1 MRKLSEARFGDFVM
15 KNRKNYTV
23 AVTVDLYDNSTDNK
37 FDAFAR
43 RISGTNIALRNAR
56 TGNDSRTYT
65 FGCTESGVG
74 ILLSRWSKRLG
85 SGMADASVS
94 VA

>member
-1 MRKLSEARFGDFVM
+1 M

-23 AVTVDLYDNSTDNK
+23 SVTVDLYDNSTPSK

-43 RISGTNIALRNAR
+43 RISGTNIALRNSR
-56 TGNDSRTYT
+56 TDSESGKIGFSRTYT
-65 FGCTESGVG
+65 FGCTEQGVG

-85 SGMADASVS
+85 SGMADAAVQ

>member
-1 MRKLSEARFGDFVM
+1 M

-23 AVTVDLYDNSTDNK
+23 AVTVDLYDNSTDGK

-43 RISGTNIALRNAR
+43 RISGTNIMLKN
-56 TGNDSRTYT
+56 SRDEGDDTRSYT
-65 FGCTESGVG
+65 FGCTEQGVA

-94 VA
+94 VNNA

>member
-1 MRKLSEARFGDFVM
+1 M

-23 AVTVDLYDNSTDNK
+23 SVAVDMYDGSTDGK
-37 FDAFAR
+37 FDSFAK
-43 RISGTNIALRNAR
+43 RISGTNIALRNTDHDR
-56 TGNDSRTYT
+56 DTSTYT
-65 FGCTESGVG
+65 FGCTEKGVA

-85 SGMADASVS
+85 SGISDASFA

>member
-1 MRKLSEARFGDFVM
+1 M

-23 AVTVDLYDNSTDNK
+23 SVTVDLYDNSTDGK
-37 FDAFAR
+37 FDAFAK
-43 RISGTNIALRNAR
+43 RISGTNIALKSAR
-56 TGNDSRTYT
+56 DAGYDAREYT
-65 FGCTESGVG
+65 FGCTEQGVA

>member
-1 MRKLSEARFGDFVM
+1 M

-23 AVTVDLYDNSTDNK
+23 AVTVDLYDNSTDGK
-37 FDAFAR
+37 FDAFAK
-43 RISGTNIALRNAR
+43 RISGTNIALKSAR
-56 TGNDSRTYT
+56 DEGNDARTYT
-65 FGCTESGVG
+65 FGCTEQGVA

>member
-1 MRKLSEARFGDFVM
+1 M

-23 AVTVDLYDNSTDNK
+23 SVTVDLYDNSTPSK

-43 RISGTNIALRNAR
+43 RISGTNIALRNSR
-56 TGNDSRTYT
+56 TDSNDFSRTYT
-65 FGCTESGVG
+65 FGCTEQGVG

>member
-1 MRKLSEARFGDFVM
+1 M

-23 AVTVDLYDNSTDNK
+23 SVTVDLYDNSTDGK

-43 RISGTNIALRNAR
+43 RVSGTNIALRNAR

-65 FGCTESGVG
+65 FGCTEQGVG

-85 SGMADASVS
+85 SGMADAAVQ

>member
-1 MRKLSEARFGDFVM
+1 M

-23 AVTVDLYDNSTDNK
+23 TVTVNLYENSTDGK
-37 FDAFAR
+37 FDAFAK
-43 RISGTNIALRNAR
+43 RISGTNIALRSAR
-56 TGNDSRTYT
+56 DEGYDARQYT
-65 FGCTESGVG
+65 FGCTEQGVA

-85 SGMADASVS
+85 SGMADASVT

>member
-1 MRKLSEARFGDFVM
+1 M

-23 AVTVDLYDNSTDNK
+23 AVTVDLYDNSTDGK
-37 FDAFAR
+37 FDAFAK
-43 RISGTNIALRNAR
+43 RISGTNIALKSAR
-56 TGNDSRTYT
+56 DEGSDARTYT
-65 FGCTESGVG
+65 FGCTEQGVA

>member
-1 MRKLSEARFGDFVM
+1 M

-23 AVTVDLYDNSTDNK
+23 TVTVNLYENSTDGK

-43 RISGTNIALRNAR
+43 RISGTNISLKSARNDDHDTR
-56 TGNDSRTYT
+56 SYT
-65 FGCTESGVG
+65 FGCTERGVG